1 VAKLAMEQVA
11 LTVEMVSVMAVLAFT
26 VYLFAFEIVRVD
38 VAAII
43 VMVILGLGGFVPP
56 DRLFDGFSS
65 NAVISIIAVMILGAG
80 LDRTGVMSRLAAY
93 ILRVGGSTE
102 KRIIPIVS
110 GVVGVISG
118 FMQNIGAAALFLPV
132 VSRISTRTGIPL
144 SRLVMPMGFC
154 AILGGTLTLIGSSP
168 LILLND
174 LIETSNRSLPSGVS
188 PMETFSL
195 FSVTPVGLAL
205 VTAGIAYFVVAGPF
219 VLPKKDISADP
230 EATSRYFEDI
240 YGIRGEIFDA
250 KVTLHS
256 PIVGVTVGELEEK
269 NGSVCIVGIRNADE
283 LTVAP
288 PREEMIWVGSI
299 LALMGTPA
307 DVKEFTHENLL
318 ARERISQSFVDVLN
332 PSRAGVSEAVVPPGS
347 SVIGRT
353 IGDIRMRK
361 RYGASVIALHRAGET
376 IRDQLRSIELRAGD
390 TLALH
395 SAWEDL
401 LQLSK
406 SSDFAVVTDFPR
418 ETTRP
423 KNVVHALVFFLLTLF
438 LILFTDTRLS
448 LALFFGAI
456 GMIATGV
463 LSIEEAYKSVGWQ
476 SVFLL
481 ASLIPLGVAVES
493 SGTAAWIAQKTLEV
507 IGEVPDWVLQ
517 TVVAVLA
524 TLFTLVM
531 SNVGATVLLVPLAV
545 NIAVNVGAD
554 PALYALIVALATSNS
569 FVLPTHQ
576 VNALTMGAGG
586 YSTAEFIRA
595 GGIMTILF
603 LVVMLA
609 VVNLVF

>member
-1 VAKLAMEQVA
+1 MEQVA
-11 LTVEMVSVMAVLAFT
+11 LTTDMVSVMAVLAFT
-26 VYLFAFEIVRVD
+26 VYLFAFEVVRVD

-43 VMVILGLGGFVPP
+43 VMVILGLSGIVPS

-65 NAVISIIAVMILGAG
+65 NAVISIIAVMIVGAG

-110 GVVGVISG
+110 GVVAAISG

-132 VSRISTRTGIPL
+132 VSRISTRTGIPM

-174 LIETSNRSLPSGVS
+174 LIETSNQSLPAGIS
-188 PMETFSL
+188 PMDTFSL

-205 VTAGIAYFVVAGPF
+205 VFAGIGYFVVAGRF
-219 VLPKKDISADP
+219 VLPKKGASADP
-230 EATSRYFEDI
+230 GATSRYFEKV
-240 YGIRGEIFDA
+240 YGIHGEVFEA
-250 KVTLHS
+250 KVTLES
-256 PIVGVTVGELEEK
+256 SVIGMTVGELEEK

-283 LTVAP
+283 LTIAP
-288 PREEMIWVGSI
+288 PREEMIWVGTI
-299 LALMGTPA
+299 FALMGTPA
-307 DVKEFTHENLL
+307 DVKDFTRANLL
-318 ARERISQSFVDVLN
+318 SRERTSQSFVDVLN
-332 PSRAGVSEAVVPPGS
+332 PSRSGISEAVVPPGS
-347 SVIGRT
+347 SVIGKT
-353 IGDIRMRK
+353 LGDIRMRK
-361 RYGASVIALHRAGET
+361 RYGASAIALHRGGET

-390 TLALH
+390 TLVLH

-401 LQLSK
+401 QQLSK
-406 SSDFAVVTDFPR
+406 SSDFAIITDFPR
-418 ETTRP
+418 ETIRP
-423 KNVVHALVFFLLTLF
+423 KKVVHALAFFLLSLS

-448 LALFFGAI
+448 LALFVGAI

-481 ASLIPLGVAVES
+481 ASLIPLGVAVETT
-493 SGTAAWIAQKTLEV
+493 GTAAWIAQKILEI
-507 IGEVPDWVLQ
+507 IGDVPGWVLQ

-524 TLFTLVM
+524 TAFTLVM

-576 VNALTMGAGG
+576 VNALIMGAGG
-586 YSTAEFIRA
+586 YSTADFIRA
-595 GGIMTILF
+595 GSIMTVLF
-603 LVVMLA
+603 LVVMLS